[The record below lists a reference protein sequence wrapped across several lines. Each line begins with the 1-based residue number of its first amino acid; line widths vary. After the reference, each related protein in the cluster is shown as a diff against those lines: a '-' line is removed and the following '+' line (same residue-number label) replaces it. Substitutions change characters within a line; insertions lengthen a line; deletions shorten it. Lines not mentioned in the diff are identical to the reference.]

1 MVALL
6 FLDWLNTPADR
17 TWIDIGCGSGGLTHQ
32 IAVRCSPS
40 KLLGIDFSG
49 GFVES
54 AKTQV
59 PSADFS
65 VESAAE
71 LELPD
76 RSMDLAVSGLVL
88 NFVPDSGKAVSEMAR
103 IVRPGGT
110 VASYV

>member
-76 RSMDLAVSGLVL
+76 RSMDLAV
-88 NFVPDSGKAVSEMAR
+88 PDWC
-103 IVRPGGT
+103 
-110 VASYV
+110 